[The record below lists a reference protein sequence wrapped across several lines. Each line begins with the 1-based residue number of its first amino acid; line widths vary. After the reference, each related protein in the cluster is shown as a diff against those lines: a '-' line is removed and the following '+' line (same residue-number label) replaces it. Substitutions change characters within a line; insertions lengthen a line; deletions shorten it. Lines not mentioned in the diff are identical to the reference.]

1 MSSTKTSHKWANFG
15 SSASAST
22 AVSYRSVSAS
32 PSHFLSLSNTKLN
45 NLSIDLLYPT
55 PSVPAQPKD
64 SSELL
69 RRSLLISNAMM
80 VAKKQVRIERMQ
92 AYDEKRNII
101 SRGLRVSSPSYAHS
115 LSRLED
121 VSEFEPSQGRVRE
134 PTQAHSIE
142 AEEGE
147 EWFEETWRE
156 LMHED
161 ERDSAMYGSSAQ
173 QSVTV
178 RSQYQEF
185 TSTQS
190 SEYVY
195 TAGIKTKGVADV
207 HVEVVESDESS
218 SAGSSRSTSP
228 VSVESHS
235 EPVEVEGE
243 LIAVNYVHPIILPSQ
258 VLGIATPTIDD
269 SGISE
274 LSLDALEFEYVDN
287 AANDTPV
294 LARSASSSAPRKP
307 RLLPTII
314 RDKFYEP
321 SRFESEVEEAD
332 PALDFDDIPALE
344 PHDETSFDNV
354 HVDTIY
360 SSSSTESLVSD
371 SDDEEDST
379 ILRTPDE
386 TVMDEFGYSVDSASP
401 SSSFDEGVEAY
412 FASGYASTS
421 KFLSVDWDPQFDG
434 PLFT

>member
-1 MSSTKTSHKWANFG
+1 MSGTKTSQRWSNFG
-15 SSASAST
+15 SSAPAST

-32 PSHFLSLSNTKLN
+32 PTHFLSLSNTKLN

-55 PSVPAQPKD
+55 PSIPAQPKD

-69 RRSLLISNAMM
+69 RRSLLISNAMTA
-80 VAKKQVRIERMQ
+80 AKKQVRTERMQ
-92 AYDEKRNII
+92 AYDEKRNTI
-101 SRGLRVSSPSYAHS
+101 SRGLRGSSPSFAHS

-121 VSEFEPSQGRVRE
+121 VSESEPTQGRVRE

-161 ERDSAMYGSSAQ
+161 ERDSAMFGQSAQ

-185 TSTQS
+185 TSTQT
-190 SEYVY
+190 SEFIY
-195 TAGIKTKGVADV
+195 TAGIETKDVADV
-207 HVEVVESDESS
+207 HVEVVESESS

-228 VSVESHS
+228 VSVDTESV
-235 EPVEVEGE
+235 PVEVEGE
-243 LIAVNYVHPIILPSQ
+243 LIAVNYVQPIVLPSQ
-258 VLGIATPTIDD
+258 VLGIATITIDD
-269 SGISE
+269 SDIPE
-274 LSLDALEFEYVDN
+274 LSLDALDFEYIDN
-287 AANDTPV
+287 ASSDTPV

-332 PALDFDDIPALE
+332 PALAFEDIPALE
-344 PHDETSFDNV
+344 QHDETSFDIV
-354 HVDTIY
+354 HVESIY
-360 SSSSTESLVSD
+360 SSSPTESLVSD

-386 TVMDEFGYSVDSASP
+386 TVMDEFGYSADSASP

-421 KFLSVDWDPQFDG
+421 KTSSVDWDPQFDG
-434 PLFT
+434 SLFT